1 MEENVRSYEESSSKP
16 FSFTA
21 KYLGRYVVFQIT
33 MIVSVIAFIV
43 AFLYA
48 GIRVQIYGTEVA
60 FDDTTVVIIVLLG
73 AIGLGTLIAASIG
86 QFFTK
91 RKIGQVNPEL
101 QKVWSAEKKKL
112 IASGANAVANAV
124 LKDGVLKD
132 AANTANSIYQTIQAF
147 KQRRAAING
156 INMELERAGMDAEGK
171 GKGAWISFIV
181 GQILAVV
188 ILLLGVGLIFL
199 RIKDIP
205 EGDPQIA
212 NIGASMACFVLA
224 GMFASALIDLFVF
237 TKYLNDAKN
246 FLLTK
251 GE

>member
-33 MIVSVIAFIV
+33 MIVSVIAFIA

-124 LKDGVLKD
+124 LKDGVFKD

-171 GKGAWISFIV
+171 GK
-181 GQILAVV
+181 
-188 ILLLGVGLIFL
+188 VGLIFL

>member
-33 MIVSVIAFIV
+33 MIVSVIAFIA

-171 GKGAWISFIV
+171 GKRISVRGRNDNAQGIAFDAELHVPIPVHGAGKNGS
-181 GQILAVV
+181 GRAAEHCRERR
-188 ILLLGVGLIFL
+188 GHG
-199 RIKDIP
+199 RARCGSAGTPGGRRP
-205 EGDPQIA
+205 ERKPPGHRA
-212 NIGASMACFVLA
+212 GAA
-224 GMFASALIDLFVF
+224 GGPAH
-237 TKYLNDAKN
+237 
-246 FLLTK
+246 
-251 GE
+251 